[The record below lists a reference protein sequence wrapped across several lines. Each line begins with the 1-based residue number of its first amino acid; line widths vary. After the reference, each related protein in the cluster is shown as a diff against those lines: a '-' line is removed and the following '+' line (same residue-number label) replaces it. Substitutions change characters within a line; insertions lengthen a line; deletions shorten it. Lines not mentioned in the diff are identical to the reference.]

1 MADQAAA
8 VDARQVARTAFFG
21 AGSVVLYLCL
31 FLFERD
37 VLAMSVQGGWR
48 FLIPVGI
55 AFVFS
60 FVHGTF
66 TGAFWDALGIRA
78 KR

>member
-1 MADQAAA
+1 MADQAVAF
-8 VDARQVARTAFFG
+8 DAKQVARTVFFG
-21 AGSVVLYLCL
+21 AASLVLYLCL

-37 VLAMSVQGGWR
+37 ILALSVQGGWR
-48 FLIPVGI
+48 FLIPVGV

-60 FVHGTF
+60 VVHGTF
-66 TGAFWDALGIRA
+66 TGSFWDALGIRA

>member
-1 MADQAAA
+1 MANHAGIFDTKQLVRA
-8 VDARQVARTAFFG
+8 VLFG
-21 AGSVVLYLCL
+21 AASLVLYLCL
-31 FLFERD
+31 FFFERD
-37 VLAMSVQGGWR
+37 ILALSALGGWH

-60 FVHGTF
+60 FAHGTF
-66 TGAFWDALGIRA
+66 TGHFWDALGVRA